1 MCITNGVLNGEEV
14 GAQLLL
20 YLLLL
25 FAFVLQSLM
34 LMEILLSADG
44 LSQLKGSA
52 VVCARL
58 SQLNLI
64 RFVVL
69 YGYDK
74 YTF

>member
-1 MCITNGVLNGEEV
+1 M
-14 GAQLLL
+14 QLVLL
-20 YLLLL
+20 YLSLL

-44 LSQLKGSA
+44 PRQLKGSA
-52 VVCARL
+52 AMCARL
-58 SQLNLI
+58 FQLNLI
-64 RFVVL
+64 RFVAL